1 MSSYELGV
9 PNGTKPS
16 WGPVCDV
23 LEVEGLP
30 FIWVA
35 ALHSS
40 CCGLDQQQPTRASGF
55 KSLFRCVYTGAK
67 GVTTARRHIP
77 EVALHGMAQA
87 LTAMWLQQHA
97 GGHELQK
104 TPQSVEI
111 HKLSKFSVVN
121 VCISVPVGFGK
132 SALAVIL
139 PFSAAS
145 VEERRVFV
153 GLRVSGSHTSW
164 TVHCCDFRLGKNTDT
179 NQRWPFLVL
188 WETLQWHHHLLL
200 WWFFNIWLVCF
211 YWPSLTPFSSIITFE
226 YFCLFQPK
234 LTGL

>member
-1 MSSYELGV
+1 M
-9 PNGTKPS
+9 
-16 WGPVCDV
+16 
-23 LEVEGLP
+23 
-30 FIWVA
+30 
-35 ALHSS
+35 
-40 CCGLDQQQPTRASGF
+40 
-55 KSLFRCVYTGAK
+55 
-67 GVTTARRHIP
+67 TTARRHIP

-121 VCISVPVGFGK
+121 VCISVPVGFGN

-153 GLRVSGSHTSW
+153 GLRVSGSHTS
-164 TVHCCDFRLGKNTDT
+164 
-179 NQRWPFLVL
+179 
-188 WETLQWHHHLLL
+188 
-200 WWFFNIWLVCF
+200 
-211 YWPSLTPFSSIITFE
+211 
-226 YFCLFQPK
+226 
-234 LTGL
+234 